1 MENFSTESIP
11 SEQFFDFFLQKAIQM
26 RASDVHFEQNKNA
39 FKVRFRIDGKLQTIV
54 ETEKSLGAAVISK
67 VKLRTN
73 LKLDETT
80 VPQDGRLCLKFN
92 NESYDV
98 RVSTLPTMFGED
110 IVLRIFNQEEVDFC
124 LDNIGLDSTVRCF
137 IDGLIERPSGL
148 ILVAGATGSGKTTT
162 LYSILKAINSVA
174 NKVITIEDPI
184 EYRLDGISQ
193 VAVNESIGLTFAN
206 VLRSILRQAP
216 NVIMLGEIRDA
227 ESAELVIQAALT
239 GHLVLS
245 TIHADTSAG
254 ALSRLRD
261 LGISNFLINSCL
273 RGVISQRL
281 ALRPCK
287 HCVTERAPTNDEMQ
301 LIGRDNV
308 IDKVAVCNGCEKCL
322 WRGYL
327 GRTGIFELM
336 QAVGDEN
343 RQFEYVRT
351 FEQDV
356 VEKLRAQSV
365 LFSDVSPFFVD
376 KKIAFE

>member
-1 MENFSTESIP
+1 MENFVTESIP
-11 SEQFFDFFLQKAIQM
+11 SEQFFDFFLQKAIQE
-26 RASDVHFEQNKNA
+26 RASDVHFEQNKHA
-39 FKVRFRIDGKLQTIV
+39 FKVRFRVDGKLHTIV
-54 ETEKSLGAAVISK
+54 ETEKNLGSAVISK
-67 VKLRTN
+67 IKIRTN
-73 LKLDETT
+73 LKLDETA

-92 NESYDV
+92 NETYDV

-124 LDNIGLDSTVRCF
+124 LDNIGLDVNIRNF
-137 IDGLIERPSGL
+137 IDELVDQPSGL
-148 ILVAGATGSGKTTT
+148 ILVSGATGSGKTTT
-162 LYSILKAINSVA
+162 LYSILKAIDSVA

-184 EYRLDGISQ
+184 EYRLDGICQ
-193 VAVNESIGLTFAN
+193 VAVNEEIGLTFAN

-216 NVIMLGEIRDA
+216 NVIMLGEIRDS

-254 ALSRLRD
+254 ALSRLKD

-287 HCVTERAPTNDEMQ
+287 HCVTERVPTSEEIK
-301 LIGRDNV
+301 LIGNNHV
-308 IDKVAVCNGCEKCL
+308 IDKIAISNGCEKCL

-336 QAVGDEN
+336 KSVGDVT
-343 RQFEYVRT
+343 RRFDYVRT
-351 FEQDV
+351 FEEDV
-356 VEKLRAQSV
+356 VEKLLTKSI
-365 LFSDVSPFFVD
+365 LFSDVRPFFVD